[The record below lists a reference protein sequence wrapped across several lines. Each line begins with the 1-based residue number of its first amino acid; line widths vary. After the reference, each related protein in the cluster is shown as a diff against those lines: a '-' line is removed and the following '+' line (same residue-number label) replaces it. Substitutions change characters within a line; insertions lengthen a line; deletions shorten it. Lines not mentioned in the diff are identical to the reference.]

1 MQDKPQTEQQDH
13 DQTVKPDLSNITV
26 IGSDGNEIPMTD
38 VPQGLPEGIESIEQ
52 LIDRYNDLLEKT
64 KGQNGQDKTVQ
75 PEPGEPEEK
84 QELST
89 EEEDDEEDEDPRE
102 QRIRALELQLHDQ
115 ELLKMVGGEE
125 KYNQIKEWAGQNLE
139 PVEAEMINNVLDST
153 DLAAKKLVVKSLQA
167 LYRDAV
173 GFDGQQISGGNAQ
186 TSSMFKSEA
195 ELHEAMADPRYR
207 RADAIGEQYRAEVT
221 KRAMGLLGNG
231 ADPNGWY

>member
-1 MQDKPQTEQQDH
+1 MQDKPQTEQQYQ
-13 DQTVKPDLSNITV
+13 DQTVKPDLSNVTV

-38 VPQGLPEGIESIEQ
+38 VPQGLPEGIDSIEQ

-64 KGQNGQDKTVQ
+64 KGQNGRDNIEQ
-75 PEPGEPEEK
+75 PEPEEPEEE

-89 EEEDDEEDEDPRE
+89 EEEDEDPRE

-125 KYNQIKEWAGQNLE
+125 NYNQIKEWAGQNLE
-139 PVEAEMINNVLDST
+139 PAEAEMINNVLDST

-186 TSSMFKSEA
+186 TSSMFKTEA

-207 RADAIGEQYRAEVT
+207 RADAIGEQYRAEVA
-221 KRAMGLLGNG
+221 KRAMGLLGSG
-231 ADPNGWY
+231 ADPDGWY